1 MIAILRDKK
10 TKEKVRCFATTDINL
25 GAQDLLKKYRYRWI
39 IENGLKDLVASYYI
53 DEVYGKDPE
62 KIEFEFY
69 CVMVARIAYEYF
81 LKELG
86 GSYLNKEDKSKYTLN
101 SMKNLLFEKRNC
113 IVGQNSEGDLVITI
127 LDSQMTD
134 IIESVSGMLASLK
147 EKGKNKVLWWNN
159 RSVLLRADS
168 QYYVQSVQPNLP

>member
-1 MIAILRDKK
+1 
-10 TKEKVRCFATTDINL
+10 
-25 GAQDLLKKYRYRWI
+25 
-39 IENGLKDLVASYYI
+39 
-53 DEVYGKDPE
+53 
-62 KIEFEFY
+62 
-69 CVMVARIAYEYF
+69 MVARIAYEYF